1 MIITEIKQVRSVWAA
16 LTSER
21 LEESQ
26 SRQILRQC
34 LVCVFPCFLQGFVEL
49 HSDGPQTQTGPG
61 AANHKSLN
69 SPCLQMSWEETHTSE
84 RWACNG
90 PDHDVY
96 PAVDNDGECR
106 DFYKLINLTR
116 KTKTGTHTDSLLVL
130 QGAINQRFWMTAH
143 THRQHRFELLWLRC
157 VLWFRSSVRPPA
169 SCLHLLWLLM
179 EELSF
184 SSNTLNGS
192 TCSVC
197 RFHGHP
203 SLQSV
208 SKSPSCDFSC
218 DEDCALWA
226 AHVCALFGTLPDV
239 CHVYSA
245 LRSFKWAPHAG

>member
-1 MIITEIKQVRSVWAA
+1 MGVGWRGYHMTQRATTWTLKWNNSIMQSCLKWRSLSCLRCAWVSVCVRVGKQETVIQLLSAPLQAFGWVVVVNKFLCRREKKVTDLWPANPWQPISSKCWGQHVDQSDGLFVCLCLMIITEIKQVRSVWAV

-96 PAVDNDGECR
+96 PAVDNDGEWR
-106 DFYKLINLTR
+106 DFHKLITR
-116 KTKTGTHTDSLLVL
+116 KTKTGTHT
-130 QGAINQRFWMTAH
+130 QTP
-143 THRQHRFELLWLRC
+143 C
-157 VLWFRSSVRPPA
+157 
-169 SCLHLLWLLM
+169 
-179 EELSF
+179 
-184 SSNTLNGS
+184 
-192 TCSVC
+192 
-197 RFHGHP
+197 
-203 SLQSV
+203 
-208 SKSPSCDFSC
+208 
-218 DEDCALWA
+218 
-226 AHVCALFGTLPDV
+226 
-239 CHVYSA
+239 
-245 LRSFKWAPHAG
+245 